1 MVDIIT
7 RIITEFEDTL
17 YDMRRAHAILLDLA
31 PEKRREC
38 ILVRCFVELGGYEIL
53 QECETADYPLTE
65 KKLVQGMVETFSMQQ
80 NAAFWAVRL
89 FGAAMGFVQPDEM
102 PLGDSS
108 IAAPT
113 EQITYGYIQGQV
125 AIGKSHVIAVAT
137 DGTVWAGG
145 FNTDFQCDISGW
157 HNIVAV
163 AAGDSHSLGL
173 MSNGTVLAAG
183 SNAFDQCDVGDKTNV
198 RAIYA
203 FGNDSICVMADGT
216 AEAAGRS
223 KLNLSKFSEIV
234 GIAPYPEGIIG
245 IRADGTITLAG
256 YTTEEEM
263 AHEND
268 WLLQQKDV
276 AQVVSTYIH
285 GSIIR
290 TKSGRLLKSGQPESY
305 FAQWRDIIDIVN
317 LFDSFAILGKDG
329 TVRVLPYERE
339 KPRIVTAADKWR
351 NITAIFGMY
360 KRLIGLTRDGTLLT
374 AYTDPEWPRRN
385 KPMSVDY
392 VTSWYPVGVDLGANH
407 G

>member
-7 RIITEFEDTL
+7 RMINEFEDAL
-17 YDMRRAHAILLDLA
+17 YDMRRAHAILLDLV
-31 PEKRREC
+31 PHMRREC
-38 ILVRCFVELGGYEIL
+38 ILVRSFVELGGYETL
-53 QECETADYPLTE
+53 GGCEAADYPRIE
-65 KKLVQGMVETFSMQQ
+65 KKLVQEMTATFSMQQ
-80 NAAFWAVRL
+80 NAALWVVRL
-89 FGAAMGFVQPDEM
+89 FGVAMGFMLSDELPM
-102 PLGDSS
+102 MGEGHVELQH
-108 IAAPT
+108 IAH
-113 EQITYGYIQGQV
+113 GYLHGQV
-125 AIGKSHVIAVAT
+125 AIGKSHVIAVAA

-163 AAGDSHSLGL
+163 AAGDAHSLGL
-173 MSNGTVLAAG
+173 TSSGTVLAAG
-183 SNAFDQCDVGDKTNV
+183 SNAFDQCDVGNMTHV

-203 FGNDSICVMADGT
+203 FGHDSICVMADGT
-216 AEAAGRS
+216 AEAVGRS
-223 KLNLSKFSEIV
+223 KLNLSPFSDIV
-234 GIAPYPEGIIG
+234 DIAPYPEGIIG
-245 IRADGTITLAG
+245 IRADGTVTLAG

-268 WLLQQKDV
+268 WLLQQKDI
-276 AQVVSTYIH
+276 AQVISTYIH

-305 FAQWRDIIDIVN
+305 FAQWRDIIDMVN

-351 NITAIFGMY
+351 NIIAIFGVY

-392 VTSWYPVGVDLGANH
+392 VTSWYPVGVDNG
-407 G
+407 